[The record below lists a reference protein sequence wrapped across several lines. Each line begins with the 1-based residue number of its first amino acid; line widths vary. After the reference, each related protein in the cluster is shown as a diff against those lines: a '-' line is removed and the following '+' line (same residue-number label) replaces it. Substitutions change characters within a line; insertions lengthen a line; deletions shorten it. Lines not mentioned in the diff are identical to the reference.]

1 MKQITIFMTALFFT
15 LSWSHLSHAVT
26 DSGYTPI
33 CEGAFETGSVCRT
46 TPERYEVVIYEMGV
60 CTANPMSGSS
70 FNRDVCSTT
79 FTNTAGFTYDF
90 ASVIGGKTELE
101 GVSTRPANGTY
112 KFPYMVMGTTFGL
125 RASFFDGTNTYYS
138 EADQDLNT
146 SGPSVNFSE
155 SLKNFGEDDPGDA
168 GNTCDPE
175 YLNAPVDVGTISA
188 YITNTTLVKP
198 GASDKET
205 VSTGRG
211 NKVLCTNAD
220 RLVGLITLTNPFTI
234 SADTINMQF
243 NFNITNYGVQFF
255 NEDADTVPNDVG
267 SGPFSGSFVIINK

>member
-1 MKQITIFMTALFFT
+1 MKQITIYLTALFMA
-15 LSWSHLSHAVT
+15 LSCAHLSYAVT
-26 DSGYTPI
+26 DSGYTPV

-60 CTANPMSGSS
+60 CTANPMTGTS

-79 FTNTAGFTYDF
+79 FVNTAGFTYDF
-90 ASVIGGKTELE
+90 VSVIGGNTELD

-112 KFPYMVMGTTFGL
+112 KYPYMVMGTTFGL
-125 RASFFDGTNTYYS
+125 RASFNDGTNTYYS

-146 SGPSVNFSE
+146 TGPSVNFSE
-155 SLKNFGEDDPGDA
+155 SLKNFGEDDPNSGSNA
-168 GNTCDPE
+168 CDPE

-188 YITNTTLVKP
+188 YITSASLDKP

-205 VSTGRG
+205 VVTGRG

-220 RLVGLITLTNPFTI
+220 RLVGVINLTNPFTI

-255 NEDADTVPNDVG
+255 NEDGDTVPNDVG
-267 SGPFSGSFVIINK
+267 SGPFSGSFVVTNR